1 MGYGNNGGLER
12 NILGIEWELPKD
24 KEEKDKVDDGDEWE

>member
-1 MGYGNNGGLER
+1 MEGLKET
-12 NILGIEWELPKD
+12 ILGIEWELPKD